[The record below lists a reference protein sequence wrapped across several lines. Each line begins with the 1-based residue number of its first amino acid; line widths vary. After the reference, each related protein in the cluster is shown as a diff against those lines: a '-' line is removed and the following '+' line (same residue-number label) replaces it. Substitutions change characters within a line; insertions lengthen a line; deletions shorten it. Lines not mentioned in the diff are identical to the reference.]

1 MNLNLILDVLL
12 PTMAKLLGW
21 GEAPRELETAF
32 CWENLH
38 TLHAQLPHFVSPW
51 LSVNDYKVPVDLQ

>member
-32 CWENLH
+32 CWENLL
-38 TLHAQLPHFVSPW
+38 TLHAQLPHFVSP
-51 LSVNDYKVPVDLQ
+51 